1 MDATNAPRLAL
12 LTADQLMD
20 VARSTAGLD
29 DFGGLSFRHGL
40 EQCVYGFRHEA
51 QLSPLGE
58 ELAFGGVVN
67 MLVNR
72 LRYVRDVQRHPE
84 ILNESI
90 ARPIV
95 ILGLPRTGTTKL
107 QRVLSACPQAQSMTY
122 WRMLNPAPL
131 PDEVSGNPRGRIDVA
146 ESLVAMLAEQFP
158 GFMARHPTHAQQAD
172 EEVLLMQGSF
182 QCVVTWMFAR
192 SPSFYDYTMSADP
205 RPLYRF
211 LYEQMQY
218 LQWQDGG
225 ARGRSWVLKSPLHTG
240 ALDVLLATFPDA
252 VLVHCHRDVRKIVP
266 SIAGLIQE
274 MRRIYSDHPDAKV
287 IGPEMLDYFG
297 RSIDRHLVQR
307 DALPSDRILDI
318 QYEEVLEDVV
328 SVAQRAFARAGH
340 MLTDEAAAIIRQHE
354 ADLPQHQF
362 GTYTY
367 TAEDYGTTDRQ
378 IAKRFAAYSQRF
390 TPEIAG
396 H

>member
-1 MDATNAPRLAL
+1 MESSNKPGPIPT
-12 LTADQLMD
+12 TVDQLLAA
-20 VARSTAGLD
+20 ARSAAGLQ
-29 DFGGLSFRHGL
+29 DFGDLSFREAMDHYVHGL
-40 EQCVYGFRHEA
+40 HEA
-51 QLSPLGE
+51 ELSPLGQ

-72 LRYVRDVQRHPE
+72 LRYVRDIRLHPE
-84 ILNESI
+84 ILQQKISK
-90 ARPIV
+90 PIV

-122 WRMLNPAPL
+122 WRMLNPAPF
-131 PDEVSGNPRGRIDVA
+131 PDEAVGNPQGRIETA
-146 ESLVAMLAEQFP
+146 ESLVAMLASQFP

-182 QCVVTWMFAR
+182 QCAVTWMFAR
-192 SPSFYDYTMSADP
+192 SPSFYDYAIKADP

-211 LYEQMQY
+211 LHDQMQY

-240 ALDVLLATFPDA
+240 AIDVVLQTFPDA
-252 VLVHCHRDVRKIVP
+252 VLVHCHRDVCKVVS
-266 SIAGLIQE
+266 SIAALIRE
-274 MRRIYSDHPDAKV
+274 MRGIYSDRVDPKV

-297 RSIDRHLVQR
+297 RSIDRHLALR
-307 DALPSDRILDI
+307 DTVPADRIIDV
-318 QYEEVLEDVV
+318 QFEEVLNDVV
-328 SVAQRAFARAGH
+328 AVARRIFARAGLT
-340 MLTDEAAAIIRQHE
+340 LTDEAAAIIRKHE
-354 ADLPQHQF
+354 VDLPQHQF

-367 TAEDYGTTDRQ
+367 SSEQYGTTDMQ
-378 IAKRFAAYSQRF
+378 IAERFAAYSRRF
-390 TPEIAG
+390 NQASNR